1 MKYIIFLQFSYNP
14 IFYRFEFGCM
24 KLSIFRINLV
34 HIDKNLEKMSSVAVY
49 SSRSRASERQR
60 NIRNDMN
67 RASAYIMNNDYK
79 NDYASNLLNTSS
91 TLYSS
96 SRDGYSSSKIARRP
110 RDSSLGAL
118 GRPNRDSSLTRTGTY
133 TRDSSLPRF
142 KVRSD

>member
-1 MKYIIFLQFSYNP
+1 
-14 IFYRFEFGCM
+14 
-24 KLSIFRINLV
+24 
-34 HIDKNLEKMSSVAVY
+34 MS
-49 SSRSRASERQR
+49 
-60 NIRNDMN
+60 
-67 RASAYIMNNDYK
+67 NDYK

-142 KVRSD
+142 KVRSDLITITTNINICIIENLTIE

>member
-1 MKYIIFLQFSYNP
+1 MKYIILLLFQSYFLLLWIWLYENTHFQDKP
-14 IFYRFEFGCM
+14 VAYRQ
-24 KLSIFRINLV
+24 KYW
-34 HIDKNLEKMSSVAVY
+34 KMSSVAVY

-67 RASAYIMNNDYK
+67 RASAYIMSNDYK

-142 KVRSD
+142 KVWSD

>member
-1 MKYIIFLQFSYNP
+1 
-14 IFYRFEFGCM
+14 
-24 KLSIFRINLV
+24 
-34 HIDKNLEKMSSVAVY
+34 MSSVAVY

-67 RASAYIMNNDYK
+67 RASAYIMSNDYK

-118 GRPNRDSSLTRTGTY
+118 GRVNRDSSLTRTGTY

-142 KVRSD
+142 KVRSDLITITTIINICIKKLKT

>member
-1 MKYIIFLQFSYNP
+1 MHFEIIS
-14 IFYRFEFGCM
+14 RFP
-24 KLSIFRINLV
+24 LV
-34 HIDKNLEKMSSVAVY
+34 NILEKKKMSSVAVY

-67 RASAYIMNNDYK
+67 RASAYIMNNDYT

-91 TLYSS
+91 TLNSS
-96 SRDGYSSSKIARRP
+96 SHNGYSSSKIARRP

-118 GRPNRDSSLTRTGTY
+118 GRPNRESSLTRTGTF

-142 KVRSD
+142 KVSRKRSW